1 MSGLTA
7 TIVLPPEL
15 RSVPA
20 ARRLLAEL
28 LTAWSAERFREDATL
43 LLSEL
48 VTNVVRHVD
57 GPANMTLRVDLYGP
71 GLRVCVA
78 DGSTSRPRTQD
89 GMAGDGGGFGLTLL
103 TAVARRWGTDDDP
116 SGKQVWFELDR
127 PEPGSAQTGG

>member
-1 MSGLTA
+1 MSDLTA
-7 TIVLPPEL
+7 TIVLPPEP

-28 LTAWSAERFREDATL
+28 LTAWSAESFREDATL

-57 GPANMTLRVDLYGP
+57 GPANMTLRVDLFGP

-78 DGSTSRPRTQD
+78 DGSTARPTPRHGAT
-89 GMAGDGGGFGLTLL
+89 GDGGGFGLSLL
-103 TAVARRWGTDDDP
+103 TTLARRWGTDDHP

-127 PEPGSAQTGG
+127 PG